1 MILNTYLID
10 SINNILGLIFALPPI
25 NAMKIYLI
33 ELDADIIFNHT
44 YFNFSSFFRSNILYK
59 LILTR
64 ESIHSESFTLVNKIT
79 KFYVLWK
86 RIKRKVFRNCFFQ
99 TVLVSKDGLG
109 IKVNNVVTDQ
119 MPKGRRPKKTGY
131 FMTSCKKVGR

>member
-64 ESIHSESFTLVNKIT
+64 ESIHSESFNLVNKIT
-79 KFYVLWK
+79 KFYVL
-86 RIKRKVFRNCFFQ
+86 
-99 TVLVSKDGLG
+99 
-109 IKVNNVVTDQ
+109 
-119 MPKGRRPKKTGY
+119 
-131 FMTSCKKVGR
+131 

>member
-44 YFNFSSFFRSNILYK
+44 YFSFFS
-59 LILTR
+59 
-64 ESIHSESFTLVNKIT
+64 V
-79 KFYVLWK
+79 KFSL
-86 RIKRKVFRNCFFQ
+86 
-99 TVLVSKDGLG
+99 
-109 IKVNNVVTDQ
+109 
-119 MPKGRRPKKTGY
+119 
-131 FMTSCKKVGR
+131 